1 MILLFLSTED
11 INMDD
16 RNNELQEL
24 CRREGILAPTE
35 QQENE
40 QEKEDLKDIEESYN
54 VRKFYDLYKEHN
66 WSEDSEAM
74 DMNDEK
80 LKVFGTN
87 NCNEILVPIKT
98 KYLYIFLCTT

>member
-66 WSEDSEAM
+66 WSEDWEAM
-74 DMNDEK
+74 DMNDVMM
-80 LKVFGTN
+80 LIVVITNFQLVSIFVF
-87 NCNEILVPIKT
+87 
-98 KYLYIFLCTT
+98 

>member
-40 QEKEDLKDIEESYN
+40 QEKEDLKDIAPSSS
-54 VRKFYDLYKEHN
+54 F
-66 WSEDSEAM
+66 
-74 DMNDEK
+74 
-80 LKVFGTN
+80 
-87 NCNEILVPIKT
+87 
-98 KYLYIFLCTT
+98 

>member
-1 MILLFLSTED
+1 MYIVMILLFLSTED

-40 QEKEDLKDIEESYN
+40 QKKEDLKDIEESYN

-66 WSEDSEAM
+66 WSEDWEAM
-74 DMNDEK
+74 DMNDEE
-80 LKVFGTN
+80 LKV
-87 NCNEILVPIKT
+87 CI
-98 KYLYIFLCTT
+98 